1 MGPIG
6 LCIAVLKIPFKLSDV
21 ALSNESATVLLA
33 HEARGFGGSYD
44 QSADILTL
52 DLVEGDGDGEVAS
65 GYVADHLGKQGCQPV
80 FVAVA
85 ILAVLI
91 RQTVI
96 VSQTNWLP
104 VVVT

>member
-1 MGPIG
+1 
-6 LCIAVLKIPFKLSDV
+6 LCIAVLKIPFKLSDI
-21 ALSNESATVLLA
+21 ALSNESATVPLA

-52 DLVEGDGDGEVAS
+52 DLVEGDGDGDGEVAS

-85 ILAVLI
+85 VLAVLI

-104 VVVT
+104 VVVA